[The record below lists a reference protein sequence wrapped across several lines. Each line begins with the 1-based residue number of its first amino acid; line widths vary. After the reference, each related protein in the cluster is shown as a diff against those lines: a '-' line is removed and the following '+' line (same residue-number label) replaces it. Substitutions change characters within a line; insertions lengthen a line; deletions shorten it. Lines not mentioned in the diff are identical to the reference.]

1 MNSWKKEIL
10 EALNK
15 KAEELREIS
24 FYDVAL
30 ECGYKHIKTEEVKDI
45 ANAFIKANPTYRAVR
60 LVNFNRSTATQ
71 SLFTTLVLTEC
82 EYDEEPDEIKVG
94 KQ

>member
-30 ECGYKHIKTEEVKDI
+30 ECGYKHIKTDDVKEI
-45 ANAFIKANPTYRAVR
+45 ANAFIKVNHEYRAVKFI
-60 LVNFNRSTATQ
+60 NPNKSNETQ

-82 EYDEEPDEIKVG
+82 EYDEPNEIEMG
-94 KQ
+94 QQ